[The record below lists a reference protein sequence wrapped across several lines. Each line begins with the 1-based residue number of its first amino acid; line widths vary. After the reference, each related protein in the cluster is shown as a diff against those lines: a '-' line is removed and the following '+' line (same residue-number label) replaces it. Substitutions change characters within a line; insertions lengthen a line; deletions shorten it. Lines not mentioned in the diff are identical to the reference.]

1 MARSTEFFD
10 AEYVAMSHLFI
21 FLQQIILHTQTNYVA
36 LSHLF
41 IFLQQIILHTETN
54 YVDVSSVC
62 HPTTDNVTY

>member
-21 FLQQIILHTQTNYVA
+21 FLQQIMLHTQTNYVA
-36 LSHLF
+36 MSHLSV
-41 IFLQQIILHTETN
+41 FLQQIMLHTETN

-62 HPTTDNVTY
+62 LPAADNVTY